1 MMVLLDLDK
10 LAMAYAEELHAEGM
24 SIHDPVSPAA
34 VLMDLARLAGVP
46 VPSVAAEAD
55 HSHVYSFDML
65 ATFGECV
72 TCGELPF

>member
-1 MMVLLDLDK
+1 MMALLDLDK
-10 LAMAYAEELHAEGM
+10 LARAYAEELHAEGM

-55 HSHVYSFDML
+55 HTHVYNFDMP
-65 ATFGECV
+65 AAFGECV
-72 TCGELPF
+72 TCGATPF